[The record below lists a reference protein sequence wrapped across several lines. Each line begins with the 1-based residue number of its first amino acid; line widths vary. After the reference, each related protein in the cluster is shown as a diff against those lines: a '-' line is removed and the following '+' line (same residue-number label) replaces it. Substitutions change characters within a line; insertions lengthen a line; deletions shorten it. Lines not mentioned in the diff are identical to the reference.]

1 QIVLFLFSN
10 NIFELDA
17 ITQKVRSVGGVGSAD
32 LFIPKKITFPQK
44 WIINAIKQAQESE
57 KLHLTYQTPN

>member
-1 QIVLFLFSN
+1 M
-10 NIFELDA
+10 
-17 ITQKVRSVGGVGSAD
+17 GVGSAD

-44 WIINAIKQAQESE
+44 WIINAIKQAHESE